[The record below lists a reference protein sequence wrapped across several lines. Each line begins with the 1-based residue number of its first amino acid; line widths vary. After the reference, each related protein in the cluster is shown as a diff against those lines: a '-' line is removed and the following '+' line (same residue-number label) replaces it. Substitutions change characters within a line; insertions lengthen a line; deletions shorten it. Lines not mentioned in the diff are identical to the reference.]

1 MPRSFRKRVGYVA
14 LTLVGV
20 VAAIGVWFFQPWL
33 DHDPWR
39 WFLAARQEWRADH
52 FSHWERVSPYRTVE
66 ASSTPREYARDLEDL
81 GAVRYSLDERE
92 FSIDQYL
99 ERADVAGLM
108 VLSGGKVRYEAF
120 AQGIDADSRFQIWS
134 ATKSFTSTL
143 VAMAL
148 FEGKIESLDDP
159 AQRYAV
165 QFEGTAYGE
174 TSLRH
179 LLMMSS
185 GIDFAHFNHDPDR
198 NDMYWAVIQR
208 GQDLD
213 DWAAELGRDVPPG
226 SNFNYLATDT
236 HVLGAVLRGAYG
248 QPLAT
253 ILQER
258 LWERGGFSAAAT
270 WAQHAEGDAG
280 HAFGHCCLAMRL
292 QDFAHLGQLYL
303 EDLVLGGTQ
312 TVPDDWFEMV
322 ANPHAPFQEPRVN
335 PESGSV
341 RMGYS
346 FQFWL
351 PPDHDNEFVASGAFG
366 QELWI
371 DRSRGFVVAQFA
383 TSDTPSGEYV
393 AAMRALGDAVVSSRE
408 EQDPTGG

>member
-1 MPRSFRKRVGYVA
+1 MLKAVRKWVGYLA
-14 LTLVGV
+14 LALVGV
-20 VAAIGVWFFQPWL
+20 VTAIGIWFFQPWL

-52 FSHWERVSPYRTVE
+52 FSHWERVSPYRTIE
-66 ASSTPREYARDLEDL
+66 ASSSPRGYARDLGNL
-81 GAVRYSLDERE
+81 GAVRYSLEERD

-99 ERADVAGLM
+99 DRADVAGLL
-108 VLSGGKVRYEAF
+108 VLSGGEVRYEAY

-143 VAMAL
+143 VGMAL

-159 AQRYAV
+159 AERYAP

-185 GIDFAHFNHDPDR
+185 GVDFSHFNHEPDR
-198 NDMYWAVIQR
+198 NDMYWAIIQQ

-213 DWAAELGRDVPPG
+213 DWAAGLGRDVPSG
-226 SNFNYLATDT
+226 TNFNYLATDT
-236 HVLGAVLRGAYG
+236 HVLGAVLRGVYG
-248 QPLAT
+248 QPLAE
-253 ILQER
+253 ILGEH
-258 LWERGGFSAAAT
+258 LWEPGGFSAAAT
-270 WAQHAEGDAG
+270 WAQHAEGETG
-280 HAFGHCCLAMRL
+280 HAFGHCCLSMRL

-303 EDLVLGGTQ
+303 ENLVLGGTQ
-312 TVPDDWFEMV
+312 TVADDWFEMV
-322 ANPHAPFQEPRVN
+322 ANPHGPFQAPRVD
-335 PESGSV
+335 PEDGSV

-351 PPDHDNEFVASGAFG
+351 PPDHDNEFVARGAFG

-383 TSDTPSGEYV
+383 TSDIPSREYV
-393 AAMRALGDAVVSSRE
+393 AAMRALGDAVVSTRE
-408 EQDPTGG
+408 AQDPTGG